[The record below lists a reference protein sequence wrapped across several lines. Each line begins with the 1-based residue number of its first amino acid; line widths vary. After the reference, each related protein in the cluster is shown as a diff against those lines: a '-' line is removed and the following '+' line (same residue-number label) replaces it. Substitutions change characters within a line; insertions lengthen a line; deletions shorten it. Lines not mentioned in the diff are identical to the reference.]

1 MAHFQGTQKPNI
13 KKWLFTFKFSVLIP
27 YTHWSFTSLNKQ
39 LNLFLVLL
47 IQGQIAYYLP
57 TIQYHRLH
65 IHFLETFF
73 NTYYPNSD
81 ITQQT
86 FSFSSRQRSS
96 AHDLTPNFSFSLLPF
111 PIQTCLL
118 NPMEPPDCYVL
129 VQHSFLRKNLVHN

>member
-1 MAHFQGTQKPNI
+1 MHVQGTQKPNI

-118 NPMEPPDCYVL
+118 NPMEPPDSYVL